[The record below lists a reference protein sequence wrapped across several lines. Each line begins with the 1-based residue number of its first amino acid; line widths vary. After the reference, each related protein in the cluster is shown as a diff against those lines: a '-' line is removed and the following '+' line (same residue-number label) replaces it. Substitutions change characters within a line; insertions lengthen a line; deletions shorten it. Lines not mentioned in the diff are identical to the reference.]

1 MRKMKE
7 ELFGFEPR
15 RALIAAICII
25 VVTWLLSFL
34 MPTEASEFGA
44 WSLLPA
50 TFLIVYIFITK
61 RILESLVLS
70 CLMGLIMAA
79 KTVNVFSEFSTI
91 LTDTMLD
98 PDMAWLI
105 IVCGLMGSIIALIE
119 RAGGAIAF
127 GNWAAKHAKGEKS
140 SLVWTWIMGIAIFL
154 DDYLNSMA
162 VGSCMR
168 SLTDKFKVPR
178 EMLAYVVDSTAAPLC
193 VLIPISTWAVF
204 AVDLLE
210 ANGWAPEGMGLV
222 YFIQT
227 IPYNFYAWVAAI
239 MVILVIFRVIPVFG
253 PMKKA
258 YARVAAGGPLAPEGS
273 EKIDLY
279 SGDTLTFAKTPRII
293 NLVIPIISLV
303 VFTLIFDIDLQMGVI
318 CTIPVMFILYLAQ
331 GIMNA
336 EEFAD
341 CVVKG
346 LQNMIMPLLLMV
358 LAWVFAAMSEQIGFT
373 QYVIDT
379 VAANVG
385 VALLPFVVFVAL
397 AITQFVTGT
406 NWGLYIIALPI
417 VIPLAIQM
425 DANIALSV
433 GAVIS
438 AGVLGSH
445 CCFYSDATVLTSAAC
460 GCDNLRHAVTQMPYG
475 ILAGVIAAVMFL
487 VCGFIMG

>member
-127 GNWAAKHAKGEKS
+127 GNWATKHAKGEKS

-460 GCDNLRHAVTQMPYG
+460 GCDNFRHAVTQMPYG

>member
-204 AVDLLE
+204 AGGLLE

-239 MVILVIFRVIPVFG
+239 MIILVIFRVIPVFG

-279 SGDTLTFAKTPRII
+279 SGDTLTFAKTPQII

-460 GCDNLRHAVTQMPYG
+460 GCNNFRHAVTQMPYG
-475 ILAGVIAAVMFL
+475 ILAGVITAVMFL
-487 VCGFIMG
+487 VCGFIMR

>member
-15 RALIAAICII
+15 RALIAAICVI
-25 VVTWLLSFL
+25 VGTWLLSFL

-79 KTVNVFSEFSTI
+79 KTINVFGEFSVL

-119 RAGGAIAF
+119 RSGGAIAF

-204 AVDLLE
+204 AGGLLE
-210 ANGWAPEGMGLV
+210 ANGWAPEGMGLI

-239 MVILVIFRVIPVFG
+239 MVILVIFRIIPVFG

-258 YARVAAGGPLAPEGS
+258 YARVAAGGPIAPEGS

-279 SGDTLTFAKTPRII
+279 SGGELNFTKTPRII

-373 QYVIDT
+373 QFVIDT

-425 DANIALSV
+425 DANVALSV

-460 GCDNLRHAVTQMPYG
+460 GCDNFRHAFTQMPYG
-475 ILAGVIAAVMFL
+475 ILAGVIAAIMFL

>member
-15 RALIAAICII
+15 RALIAAICVI
-25 VVTWLLSFL
+25 VGTWLLSFL

-79 KTVNVFSEFSTI
+79 KTINVFGEFSVL

-119 RAGGAIAF
+119 RSGGAIAF

-204 AVDLLE
+204 AGGLLE
-210 ANGWAPEGMGLV
+210 ANGWAPEGMGLI

-239 MVILVIFRVIPVFG
+239 MVILVIFRIIPVFG

-258 YARVAAGGPLAPEGS
+258 YARVAAGGPIAPEGS

-279 SGDTLTFAKTPRII
+279 SGGELNFTKTPRII

-373 QYVIDT
+373 QFVIDT

-460 GCDNLRHAVTQMPYG
+460 GCDNFRHAFTQMPYG
-475 ILAGVIAAVMFL
+475 ILAGVIAAIMFL

>member
-127 GNWAAKHAKGEKS
+127 GNWATKHAKGEKS

-204 AVDLLE
+204 AVNLLE

-487 VCGFIMG
+487 VCGLIMG

>member
-1 MRKMKE
+1 MKE

-15 RALIAAICII
+15 RALIAAICVI
-25 VVTWLLSFL
+25 VGTWLLSFL

-79 KTVNVFSEFSTI
+79 KTINVFGEFSVL

-119 RAGGAIAF
+119 RSGGAIAF

-204 AVDLLE
+204 AGGLLE
-210 ANGWAPEGMGLV
+210 ANGWAPEGMGLI

-239 MVILVIFRVIPVFG
+239 MVILVIFRIIPVFG

-258 YARVAAGGPLAPEGS
+258 YARVAAGGPIAPEGS

-279 SGDTLTFAKTPRII
+279 SGGELNFTKTPRII

-460 GCDNLRHAVTQMPYG
+460 GCDNFRHAFTQMPYG
-475 ILAGVIAAVMFL
+475 ILAGVIAAIMFL

>member
-61 RILESLVLS
+61 RFLESLVLS

-204 AVDLLE
+204 AGGLLE

-239 MVILVIFRVIPVFG
+239 MVILVIFRIIPVFG

-279 SGDTLTFAKTPRII
+279 SGDTITFEKTPRII
-293 NLVIPIISLV
+293 NLLIPIISLV

-460 GCDNLRHAVTQMPYG
+460 GCDNFRHAVTQMPYG

-487 VCGFIMG
+487 IFGFIMG

>member
-1 MRKMKE
+1 MKE

>member
-61 RILESLVLS
+61 RFLESLVLS

-119 RAGGAIAF
+119 RSGGAIAF

-204 AVDLLE
+204 AGGLLE

-385 VALLPFVVFVAL
+385 IALLPFVVFVAL

-460 GCDNLRHAVTQMPYG
+460 GCDNFRHAVTQMPYG

>member
-1 MRKMKE
+1 
-7 ELFGFEPR
+7 
-15 RALIAAICII
+15 
-25 VVTWLLSFL
+25 
-34 MPTEASEFGA
+34 
-44 WSLLPA
+44 
-50 TFLIVYIFITK
+50 
-61 RILESLVLS
+61 
-70 CLMGLIMAA
+70 MGLIMAA
-79 KTVNVFSEFSTI
+79 KTINVFGEFSVL

-119 RAGGAIAF
+119 RSGGAIAF

-204 AVDLLE
+204 AGGLLE
-210 ANGWAPEGMGLV
+210 ANGWAPEGMGLI

-239 MVILVIFRVIPVFG
+239 MVILVIFRIIPVFG

-258 YARVAAGGPLAPEGS
+258 YARVAAGGPIAPEGS

-279 SGDTLTFAKTPRII
+279 SGGELNFTKTPRII

-373 QYVIDT
+373 QFVIDT

-460 GCDNLRHAVTQMPYG
+460 GCDNFRHAFTQMPYG
-475 ILAGVIAAVMFL
+475 ILAGVIAAIMFL

>member
-127 GNWAAKHAKGEKS
+127 GNWATKHAKGEKS

-204 AVDLLE
+204 AVNLLE

-460 GCDNLRHAVTQMPYG
+460 GCDNFRHAVTQMPYG

-487 VCGFIMG
+487 VCGLIMG

>member
-61 RILESLVLS
+61 RFLESLVLS

-105 IVCGLMGSIIALIE
+105 IVCGPMGSIIALIE
-119 RAGGAIAF
+119 RSGGAIAF

-204 AVDLLE
+204 AGGLLE

-385 VALLPFVVFVAL
+385 IALLPFVVFVAL

-460 GCDNLRHAVTQMPYG
+460 GCDNFRHAVTQMPYG

>member
-204 AVDLLE
+204 AGGLLE

-258 YARVAAGGPLAPEGS
+258 YARVAAGGPLAPEDS

-358 LAWVFAAMSEQIGFT
+358 LAWVFVAMSEQIGFT

-460 GCDNLRHAVTQMPYG
+460 GCDNFRHAVTQMPYG

>member
-1 MRKMKE
+1 MKE

-204 AVDLLE
+204 AGGLLE

>member
-79 KTVNVFSEFSTI
+79 KTVNVFSEFSTF

-127 GNWAAKHAKGEKS
+127 GNWATKHAKGEKS

-204 AVDLLE
+204 AGGLLE
-210 ANGWAPEGMGLV
+210 ANGWAPEGMGFV

-406 NWGLYIIALPI
+406 NWGLYIIAFPI

-460 GCDNLRHAVTQMPYG
+460 GCDNFRHAVTQMPYG

>member
-1 MRKMKE
+1 
-7 ELFGFEPR
+7 
-15 RALIAAICII
+15 
-25 VVTWLLSFL
+25 
-34 MPTEASEFGA
+34 
-44 WSLLPA
+44 
-50 TFLIVYIFITK
+50 
-61 RILESLVLS
+61 
-70 CLMGLIMAA
+70 MGLIMAA

-119 RAGGAIAF
+119 RSGGAIAF

-204 AVDLLE
+204 AGGLLE
-210 ANGWAPEGMGLV
+210 ANGWAPEGMGLI

-239 MVILVIFRVIPVFG
+239 MVILVIFRIIPVFG

-258 YARVAAGGPLAPEGS
+258 YARVAAGGPIAPEGS

-279 SGDTLTFAKTPRII
+279 SGGELNFTKTPRII

-373 QYVIDT
+373 QFVIDT

-460 GCDNLRHAVTQMPYG
+460 GCDNFRHAFTQMPYG
-475 ILAGVIAAVMFL
+475 ILAGVIAAIMFL

>member
-79 KTVNVFSEFSTI
+79 KTINVFGEFSVL

-204 AVDLLE
+204 AGGLLE

-239 MVILVIFRVIPVFG
+239 MVILVIFRIIPVFG

-258 YARVAAGGPLAPEGS
+258 YERVAAGGPIAPEGS

-460 GCDNLRHAVTQMPYG
+460 GCDNFRHAFTQMPYG

>member
-61 RILESLVLS
+61 RFLESLVLS

-204 AVDLLE
+204 AGGLLE

-425 DANIALSV
+425 YANIALSV

-460 GCDNLRHAVTQMPYG
+460 GCDNFRHAVTQMPYG

>member
-61 RILESLVLS
+61 RFLESLVLS

-460 GCDNLRHAVTQMPYG
+460 GCDNFRHAVTQMPYG

>member
-34 MPTEASEFGA
+34 MPTEASKFGA

-204 AVDLLE
+204 AGGLLE

-331 GIMNA
+331 GIMNT

-379 VAANVG
+379 VAANIG

-460 GCDNLRHAVTQMPYG
+460 GCDNFRHAVTQMPYG

>member
-127 GNWAAKHAKGEKS
+127 GNWAAKHEKGEKS

-204 AVDLLE
+204 AGGLLE
-210 ANGWAPEGMGLV
+210 ANGWAPEGMGLF

-460 GCDNLRHAVTQMPYG
+460 GCDNFRHAVTQMPYG

>member
-119 RAGGAIAF
+119 RSGGAIAF

-204 AVDLLE
+204 AGGLLE
-210 ANGWAPEGMGLV
+210 ANGWAPEGMGLI

-239 MVILVIFRVIPVFG
+239 MVILVIFRIIPVFG

-258 YARVAAGGPLAPEGS
+258 YARVAAGGPIAPEGS

-279 SGDTLTFAKTPRII
+279 SGGELNFTKTPRII

-373 QYVIDT
+373 QFVIDT

-406 NWGLYIIALPI
+406 NWGLYIIA
-417 VIPLAIQM
+417 
-425 DANIALSV
+425 
-433 GAVIS
+433 
-438 AGVLGSH
+438 
-445 CCFYSDATVLTSAAC
+445 
-460 GCDNLRHAVTQMPYG
+460 
-475 ILAGVIAAVMFL
+475 
-487 VCGFIMG
+487 

>member
-15 RALIAAICII
+15 RALIAAICVI
-25 VVTWLLSFL
+25 VGTWLLSFL

-79 KTVNVFSEFSTI
+79 KTINVFGEFSVL

-119 RAGGAIAF
+119 RSGGAIAF

-204 AVDLLE
+204 AGGLLE
-210 ANGWAPEGMGLV
+210 D
-222 YFIQT
+222 
-227 IPYNFYAWVAAI
+227 
-239 MVILVIFRVIPVFG
+239 R
-253 PMKKA
+253 K
-258 YARVAAGGPLAPEGS
+258 S
-273 EKIDLY
+273 
-279 SGDTLTFAKTPRII
+279 
-293 NLVIPIISLV
+293 V
-303 VFTLIFDIDLQMGVI
+303 V
-318 CTIPVMFILYLAQ
+318 
-331 GIMNA
+331 
-336 EEFAD
+336 
-341 CVVKG
+341 
-346 LQNMIMPLLLMV
+346 
-358 LAWVFAAMSEQIGFT
+358 
-373 QYVIDT
+373 
-379 VAANVG
+379 
-385 VALLPFVVFVAL
+385 
-397 AITQFVTGT
+397 
-406 NWGLYIIALPI
+406 
-417 VIPLAIQM
+417 
-425 DANIALSV
+425 
-433 GAVIS
+433 
-438 AGVLGSH
+438 
-445 CCFYSDATVLTSAAC
+445 
-460 GCDNLRHAVTQMPYG
+460 
-475 ILAGVIAAVMFL
+475 
-487 VCGFIMG
+487 

>member
-15 RALIAAICII
+15 RALIAAICVI
-25 VVTWLLSFL
+25 VGTWLLSFL

-79 KTVNVFSEFSTI
+79 KTINVFGEFSVL

-119 RAGGAIAF
+119 RSGGAIAF

-140 SLVWTWIMGIAIFL
+140 SLVWTWIMGVAIFL

-204 AVDLLE
+204 AGGLLE
-210 ANGWAPEGMGLV
+210 VNGWAPEGMGLI

-239 MVILVIFRVIPVFG
+239 MVILVIFRIIPVFG

-258 YARVAAGGPLAPEGS
+258 YARVESGGPLAPEGS

-279 SGDTLTFAKTPRII
+279 SGDNISIPTNPKMM
-293 NLVIPIISLV
+293 NLIIPILSLIF
-303 VFTLIFDIDLQMGVI
+303 FTIIFDIDMQMGVI
-318 CTIPVMFILYLAQ
+318 CTLVVMFVLYLAQ

-425 DANIALSV
+425 DANVALSV

-460 GCDNLRHAVTQMPYG
+460 GCDNFRHAFTQMPYG
-475 ILAGVIAAVMFL
+475 ILAGVIAAIMFL

>member
-61 RILESLVLS
+61 RFLESLVLS

-204 AVDLLE
+204 AGGLLE

-346 LQNMIMPLLLMV
+346 LQNMIMPLFLMV

-460 GCDNLRHAVTQMPYG
+460 GCDNFRHAVTQMPYG

>member
-1 MRKMKE
+1 
-7 ELFGFEPR
+7 
-15 RALIAAICII
+15 
-25 VVTWLLSFL
+25 
-34 MPTEASEFGA
+34 
-44 WSLLPA
+44 
-50 TFLIVYIFITK
+50 
-61 RILESLVLS
+61 
-70 CLMGLIMAA
+70 
-79 KTVNVFSEFSTI
+79 
-91 LTDTMLD
+91 
-98 PDMAWLI
+98 
-105 IVCGLMGSIIALIE
+105 
-119 RAGGAIAF
+119 
-127 GNWAAKHAKGEKS
+127 
-140 SLVWTWIMGIAIFL
+140 
-154 DDYLNSMA
+154 
-162 VGSCMR
+162 
-168 SLTDKFKVPR
+168 TDKFKVPR

-204 AVDLLE
+204 AGGLLE

-239 MVILVIFRVIPVFG
+239 MVILVIFRIIPVFG

-293 NLVIPIISLV
+293 NLAIPIISLV

-336 EEFAD
+336 EEFAG

-460 GCDNLRHAVTQMPYG
+460 GCDNFRHAVTQMPYG

-487 VCGFIMG
+487 VCGFIMR

>member
-79 KTVNVFSEFSTI
+79 KTINVFGEFSVL

-204 AVDLLE
+204 AGGLLE
-210 ANGWAPEGMGLV
+210 ANGWAPEGMGLI

-239 MVILVIFRVIPVFG
+239 MVILVIFRIIPVFG

-258 YARVAAGGPLAPEGS
+258 YARVAAGGPIAPEGS

-279 SGDTLTFAKTPRII
+279 SGGELNFTKTPRII

-460 GCDNLRHAVTQMPYG
+460 GCDNFRHAFTQMPYG
-475 ILAGVIAAVMFL
+475 ILAGVIAAIMFL

>member
-204 AVDLLE
+204 AGGLLE

-445 CCFYSDATVLTSAAC
+445 CCFYSDATILTSAAC

>member
-15 RALIAAICII
+15 RALIAAICVI
-25 VVTWLLSFL
+25 VGTWLLSFL

-79 KTVNVFSEFSTI
+79 KTINVFGEFSVL

-98 PDMAWLI
+98 PNMAWLI

-119 RAGGAIAF
+119 RSGGAIAF

-204 AVDLLE
+204 AGGLLE
-210 ANGWAPEGMGLV
+210 ANGWAPEGMGLI

-239 MVILVIFRVIPVFG
+239 MVILVIFRIIPVFG

-258 YARVAAGGPLAPEGS
+258 YARVAAGGPIAPEGS

-279 SGDTLTFAKTPRII
+279 SGGELNFTKTPRII

-425 DANIALSV
+425 DANVALSV

-460 GCDNLRHAVTQMPYG
+460 GCDNFRHAFTQMPYG
-475 ILAGVIAAVMFL
+475 ILAGVIAAIMFL

>member
-1 MRKMKE
+1 MRKLKE
-7 ELFGFEPR
+7 EVLDFKPR
-15 RALIAAICII
+15 RALLSAICVI
-25 VVTWLLSFL
+25 VVTWLLSFI

-79 KTVNVFSEFSTI
+79 KTVNVVSEFSTI

-98 PDMAWLI
+98 PDMVWLI
-105 IVCGLMGSIIALIE
+105 IVCGLMGSIISLIE
-119 RAGGAIAF
+119 RSGGAIGF
-127 GNWAAKHAKGEKS
+127 GNWAAKWVKGEKS
-140 SLVWTWIMGIAIFL
+140 SLVWTWIMGVVIFL

-178 EMLAYVVDSTAAPLC
+178 EMLAYVVDSTAAPVC

-204 AVDLLE
+204 AGGLLE
-210 ANGWAPEGMGLV
+210 VNGWAPEGMGLI

-227 IPYNFYAWVAAI
+227 IPYNFYAWVALL
-239 MVILVIFRVIPVFG
+239 MVILVIFRIIPVFG

-273 EKIDLY
+273 DKIDLY
-279 SGDTLTFAKTPRII
+279 SGDTLHIPKNPRMI
-293 NLVIPIISLV
+293 NLIMPILSLIF
-303 VFTLIFDIDLQMGVI
+303 FTLIFGIEMQMGVI
-318 CTIPVMFILYLAQ
+318 CTIVFMFIFYLAQ
-331 GIMNA
+331 GIMTA

-425 DANIALSV
+425 DANVALSV

-460 GCDNLRHAVTQMPYG
+460 GCDNFRHAVSQMWYG
-475 ILAGVIAAVMFL
+475 ILAGVIAAALFL
-487 VCGFIMG
+487 IFGILMG

>member
-1 MRKMKE
+1 
-7 ELFGFEPR
+7 
-15 RALIAAICII
+15 
-25 VVTWLLSFL
+25 
-34 MPTEASEFGA
+34 
-44 WSLLPA
+44 
-50 TFLIVYIFITK
+50 
-61 RILESLVLS
+61 
-70 CLMGLIMAA
+70 
-79 KTVNVFSEFSTI
+79 
-91 LTDTMLD
+91 TDTMLD

-119 RAGGAIAF
+119 RSGGAIAF

-204 AVDLLE
+204 AGGLLE
-210 ANGWAPEGMGLV
+210 ANGWAPEGMGLI

-239 MVILVIFRVIPVFG
+239 MVILVIFRIIPVFG

-258 YARVAAGGPLAPEGS
+258 YARVAAGGPIAPEGS

-279 SGDTLTFAKTPRII
+279 SGGELNFTKTPRII

-425 DANIALSV
+425 DANVALSV

-460 GCDNLRHAVTQMPYG
+460 GCDNFRHAFTQMPYG
-475 ILAGVIAAVMFL
+475 ILAGVIAAIMFL

>member
-15 RALIAAICII
+15 RALIAAICVI
-25 VVTWLLSFL
+25 VGTWLLSFL

-79 KTVNVFSEFSTI
+79 KTINVFGEFSVL

-119 RAGGAIAF
+119 RSGGAIAF

-204 AVDLLE
+204 AGGLLE
-210 ANGWAPEGMGLV
+210 ANGWAPEGMGLI
-222 YFIQT
+222 YFIQP
-227 IPYNFYAWVAAI
+227 IPYNFSAWVAAI
-239 MVILVIFRVIPVFG
+239 MVLLVIFRIIPVFG

-258 YARVAAGGPLAPEGS
+258 YARVAAGGPIAPEGS

-279 SGDTLTFAKTPRII
+279 SGGELNFTKTPRII

-425 DANIALSV
+425 DANVALSV

-460 GCDNLRHAVTQMPYG
+460 GCDNFRHAFTQMPYG
-475 ILAGVIAAVMFL
+475 ILAGVIAAIMFL

>member
-25 VVTWLLSFL
+25 VVTWLLSFI

-127 GNWAAKHAKGEKS
+127 GNWATKHAKGEKS

-204 AVDLLE
+204 AGGLLE

>member
-204 AVDLLE
+204 AGGLLE
-210 ANGWAPEGMGLV
+210 ANGWAPEGMGFV

-445 CCFYSDATVLTSAAC
+445 CCFYSDATILTSAAC

>member
-1 MRKMKE
+1 
-7 ELFGFEPR
+7 
-15 RALIAAICII
+15 
-25 VVTWLLSFL
+25 
-34 MPTEASEFGA
+34 
-44 WSLLPA
+44 
-50 TFLIVYIFITK
+50 
-61 RILESLVLS
+61 
-70 CLMGLIMAA
+70 
-79 KTVNVFSEFSTI
+79 
-91 LTDTMLD
+91 
-98 PDMAWLI
+98 
-105 IVCGLMGSIIALIE
+105 
-119 RAGGAIAF
+119 
-127 GNWAAKHAKGEKS
+127 
-140 SLVWTWIMGIAIFL
+140 MGIAIFL

-204 AVDLLE
+204 AGGLLE

-273 EKIDLY
+273 DKIDLY
-279 SGDTLTFAKTPRII
+279 SGDTITFEKTPRII
-293 NLVIPIISLV
+293 NLLIPIISLV

-460 GCDNLRHAVTQMPYG
+460 GCDNFRHAFTQMPYG

>member
-204 AVDLLE
+204 AGGLLE

>member
-127 GNWAAKHAKGEKS
+127 GNWATKHAKGEKS